1 MTSDVVSNAPRS
13 PITPVLFKLPIAL
26 FALCVLSLLLIAF
39 YLFSAQRQAAQ
50 DAMRETVSVMAQ
62 SKAKTVDRWLAE
74 RRGDAWALAQ
84 QLAARDA
91 FKAWLENPDPVG
103 KPAHQIR
110 QHLGTLNVYRNYRDV
125 VLTDAAG
132 MPLLSASG
140 QFPTIDADTMSL
152 IRKAAATLQLQVSNL
167 DGGNADKAS
176 ADILICAPVL
186 DRASGDGKVVAV
198 LMLRVDPRLD
208 LIPSIEGWP
217 GVGPG
222 AQIYL
227 MAAQAGAA
235 RFVSSPSH
243 QAAPADAR
251 IPASES
257 SVAAAIVRGDDG
269 FFEGTD
275 YRGVSVLAG
284 VSAVPGTPWYVV
296 AQIDAANVYGPV
308 RRLAAFYGLL
318 LVTLTA
324 AMGFLLMAA
333 WRRREVIHLKARHRA
348 DMERLDMARRF
359 ELLSKY
365 ANDIILLVDASGKIV
380 EANDRALS
388 AYGRERDELI
398 GDRLG
403 EVFAPSDNASPA
415 FDPMRPGPER
425 NDGAIFESVHRRH
438 DGTPFPV
445 EISVRRMEIE
455 GQSWQQLIVRDI
467 TDRKQ
472 AERAVRDGERLLQM
486 ISDTIDE
493 VFWVSDLAT
502 GRFTY
507 LSAAFEKVTGLDP
520 RAMAE
525 NPEILYGLMSRE
537 DREQVARNRGDGFAA
552 GEPYSN
558 EYRLRLPDG
567 SERWIWG
574 RGFPVIEEDGSVKT
588 FIGLAQDITERKHAE
603 QVLQRTTRA
612 LKTLSYANDALVHA
626 TDTDA
631 LFDQMCQVIV
641 QHGGYRM
648 AWVGLAEDDSGR
660 SVRPVA
666 RSGFGTDYLDTA
678 NISWADTERGHGPT
692 GKAIREGVVQIV
704 QEFIDDPRILPWR
717 EEAKKRG
724 YASSVALPL
733 KDGAARVIGA
743 LTIYAPERDA
753 FDAEEVA
760 VLSDLANNLSFGVGA
775 LRTRAEHK
783 LAENT
788 IREREQLLRLISDT
802 IDEVF
807 WVMDP
812 ATRCITY
819 VNSAAARMLG
829 RDSQDLTQNLD
840 AAADFI
846 HEDDRERVFRNQR
859 EGFATGQPY
868 TNEYRIRRPDG
879 SLRWI
884 WSRGFPVVEDDGKV
898 SAFIGVAQDITDR
911 KESEAKFLQAQ
922 KLETVGHLT
931 GGVAHDFNNL
941 LMAIQFGIEF
951 ARDSVRLGMD
961 AQEQFDMVL
970 DATQRG
976 ADLVRRL
983 SVFSRQQDLDPK
995 VVDPSQLVRQAL
1007 RLIRTALPETITTEI
1022 QVNDAISPINVDAG
1036 QMENALLNLAINA
1049 RDAMLDGGNLI
1060 FLVRNAAAGM
1070 VDISVVDA
1078 GTGMP
1083 PEVRARAL
1091 EPFFTTKELGKGT
1104 GLGLSMVYGFVTQ
1117 SGGTL
1122 EIDSEEGRGT
1132 TVRMLFPAAIGSPNA
1147 AVHRRATALGG
1158 GPRLGHVMLVD
1169 DEMGVRK
1176 ALEILL
1182 KPRCASLVV
1191 VASGP
1196 DGMSAVDRMDRIDI
1210 LVSDVVLPG
1219 GISGFDLADAAVA
1232 RHPGCK
1238 VLLMSGYSAEAQREH
1253 GSATSYR
1260 LLQKPFSPELMM
1272 AELEALGTT
1281 P

>member
-1 MTSDVVSNAPRS
+1 MTSDDGRTAPPS
-13 PITPVLFKLPIAL
+13 PFKPALFKLPVAL
-26 FALCVLSLLLIAF
+26 FGLCVLLLLLIAF
-39 YLFSAQRQAAQ
+39 YQFSAQR
-50 DAMRETVSVMAQ
+50 DATEDATRETVSIMAQ
-62 SKAKTVDRWLAE
+62 FKAKAVDRWLAE

-84 QLAARDA
+84 QLATRDA
-91 FKAWLENPDPVG
+91 FKVWLETRDTLG
-103 KPAHQIR
+103 KPAGQIR

-125 VLTDAAG
+125 VLTDVAG
-132 MPLLSASG
+132 RPLLSASG
-140 QFPTIDADTMSL
+140 RFPSLGADETAL
-152 IRKAAATLQLQVSNL
+152 IRRTAATRQLQVSNPNMD
-167 DGGNADKAS
+167 DGTGGHGE
-176 ADILICAPVL
+176 ILIGAPVL
-186 DRASGDGKVVAV
+186 DRAGIDGQVVAI
-198 LMLRVDPRLD
+198 LMLSVDPRLD

-217 GVGPG
+217 GANPS
-222 AQIYL
+222 AEIYL
-227 MAAQAGAA
+227 VTVQTGAMRFLNKPRHPPARAGM
-235 RFVSSPSH
+235 V
-243 QAAPADAR
+243 APA
-251 IPASES
+251 S
-257 SVAAAIVRGDDG
+257 SIAAAVARGADG
-269 FFEGTD
+269 FVEGND
-275 YRGVSVLAG
+275 YRGVPVLAG
-284 VSAVPGTPWYVV
+284 ISAVPDTPWRVV
-296 AQIDAANVYGPV
+296 AQIDAAEVYGPLH
-308 RRLAAFYGLL
+308 RLAVTYGLIIIT
-318 LVTLTA
+318 LVA
-324 AMGFLLMAA
+324 GMGFLLMAA
-333 WRRREVIHLKARHRA
+333 WRRREIHYLRARHQA
-348 DMERLDMARRF
+348 DMERLQAAQRF

-365 ANDIILLVDASGKIV
+365 ANDIILLVDASGRIA

-388 AYGRERDELI
+388 AYGRARHELI
-398 GDRLG
+398 GCKLI
-403 EVFAPSDNASPA
+403 EIFAPASKPSSA
-415 FDPMRPGPER
+415 LDPMRPGPER
-425 NDGAIFESVHRRH
+425 NDGAIFESIHAHR

-537 DREQVARNRGDGFAA
+537 DREQVALRRGEGFAA

-648 AWVGLAEDDSGR
+648 AWVGLAEDDPDK

-666 RSGFGTDYLDTA
+666 RNGFGTDYLDTA
-678 NISWADTERGHGPT
+678 NISWADTERGRGPT

-717 EEAKKRG
+717 EEARKRG

-733 KDGAARVIGA
+733 KDGAGVFGA
-743 LTIYAPERDA
+743 LTIYAPEPDA

-812 ATRCITY
+812 VTRRIIY

-829 RDSQDLTQNLD
+829 RPPEEVNQHVDD
-840 AAADFI
+840 AADFI
-846 HEDDRERVFRNQR
+846 HEDDRERVFRNLR

-868 TNEYRIRRPDG
+868 SNEYRIRRPDG
-879 SLRWI
+879 SLRWN

-898 SAFIGVAQDITDR
+898 SAFIGVAQDITER
-911 KESEAKFLQAQ
+911 KEAEAKFLQAQ

-1022 QVNDAISPINVDAG
+1022 QVTDVISPINVDAG

-1049 RDAMLDGGNLI
+1049 RDAMPDGGSLL

-1122 EIDSEEGRGT
+1122 EIDSEEGKGT

-1147 AVHRRATALGG
+1147 AIQRRATALRG

-1196 DGMSAVDRMDRIDI
+1196 DGMSSIDGMDRIDI

-1219 GISGFDLADAAVA
+1219 GISGFDLADAARA

-1238 VLLMSGYSAEAQREH
+1238 VLLMSGYSAEAQRDH
-1253 GSATSYR
+1253 GGVTDYQ
-1260 LLQKPFSPELMM
+1260 LLQKPFSPEAMM
-1272 AELEALGTT
+1272 AELEALAAA